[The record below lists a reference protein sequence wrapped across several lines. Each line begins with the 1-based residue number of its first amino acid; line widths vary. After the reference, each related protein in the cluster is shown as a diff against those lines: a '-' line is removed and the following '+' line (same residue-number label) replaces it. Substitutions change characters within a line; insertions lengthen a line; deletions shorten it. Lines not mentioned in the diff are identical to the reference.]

1 MMAWTTSNSDA
12 SIFGL
17 PAVPAWLALFM
28 ALGLFVA
35 SAPGADW
42 PQFLGPNRDGVYL
55 GDDLGEE
62 WPASGPPTV
71 WERPVGQ
78 GYSNPVVANG
88 RLILFHREGDKE
100 VVEALDAQ
108 TGKPLWSFDYS
119 TTYRSDF
126 GFGEGPRASPVVV
139 SGQVYTFGAQ
149 GVLHCLQVVSGRK
162 VWSLDTHKKFG
173 VQKGYFG
180 AAGTPLVLGTQL
192 FLNVGGAGG
201 AGVVAIDK
209 DTGRTLWTASEDPA
223 SHASAVSA
231 TFGEQAHVLFYTRT
245 GLLGAD
251 PKTGEIFFQQRWR
264 ARSNASANAAT
275 PLVMGDRI
283 FLSASYGTGA
293 TVLNVK
299 GRELETV
306 WSSDDSLTN
315 HYSTSVHHDGYL
327 YGFHG
332 RQEHDPSLR
341 CVALNTGKVQWSE
354 ERFGAGSITRAGD
367 RLLVLRENGELVL
380 AKASPVSFQVVSR
393 AQILQGTVRAYPAIA
408 DGLFYARN
416 GDTLV
421 CVRLKK

>member
-1 MMAWTTSNSDA
+1 MA
-12 SIFGL
+12 GL
-17 PAVPAWLALFM
+17 R
-28 ALGLFVA
+28 
-35 SAPGADW
+35 SADS
-42 PQFLGPNRDGVYL
+42 L
-55 GDDLGEE
+55 
-62 WPASGPPTV
+62 
-71 WERPVGQ
+71 ERPVGQ

-231 TFGEQAHVLFYTRT
+231 TSENRPTFFSTREQ
-245 GLLGAD
+245 G
-251 PKTGEIFFQQRWR
+251 
-264 ARSNASANAAT
+264 
-275 PLVMGDRI
+275 
-283 FLSASYGTGA
+283 
-293 TVLNVK
+293 
-299 GRELETV
+299 
-306 WSSDDSLTN
+306 
-315 HYSTSVHHDGYL
+315 
-327 YGFHG
+327 
-332 RQEHDPSLR
+332 
-341 CVALNTGKVQWSE
+341 C
-354 ERFGAGSITRAGD
+354 
-367 RLLVLRENGELVL
+367 
-380 AKASPVSFQVVSR
+380 
-393 AQILQGTVRAYPAIA
+393 
-408 DGLFYARN
+408 
-416 GDTLV
+416 
-421 CVRLKK
+421 